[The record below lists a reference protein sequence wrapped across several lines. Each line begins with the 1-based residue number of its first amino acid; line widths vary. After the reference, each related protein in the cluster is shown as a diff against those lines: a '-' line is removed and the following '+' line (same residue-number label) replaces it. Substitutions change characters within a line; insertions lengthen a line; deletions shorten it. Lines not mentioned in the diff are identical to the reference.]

1 MLGEMP
7 HFGLPA
13 EEYEPVVDQYEVVGE
28 QDEFL
33 QQQQQQAVVLEESG
47 SSGDV
52 RPEPL
57 RENGKQTEN
66 ISLQKSFIYAK
77 SKELAKHLH
86 WIDFG
91 SPLLVA

>member
-1 MLGEMP
+1 MFSLEIISVCKLFMLGEMP

-33 QQQQQQAVVLEESG
+33 QQQQAVVLEESG

-66 ISLQKSFIYAK
+66 VSLQKKF
-77 SKELAKHLH
+77 KELAKHLH
-86 WIDFG
+86 
-91 SPLLVA
+91 